1 MYVEVTSVLRIK
13 IPEILYSKARKSLS
27 SVCEFFGHRT
37 TAYIY
42 ILMLTN
48 SPLVDYFLIGHGLAY
63 APKNSRY
70 AYEDHPLNLPHIHC
84 PES

>member
-42 ILMLTN
+42 IATHADKFSTRRLFPYWT
-48 SPLVDYFLIGHGLAY
+48 
-63 APKNSRY
+63 
-70 AYEDHPLNLPHIHC
+70 
-84 PES
+84 